1 MIQSCPECHLATV
14 RLYLG
19 IMLPFCGVIIFVAYY
34 WWLRRKQVDDRSLLW
49 LAGCLLAFL
58 PTTVVQFLNLN
69 QDTRSALL
77 FMASAITNVV
87 SVATAFHL
95 LRVREALR
103 KWGNWSYYITWV
115 FAGAAALVWVL
126 MGLVLGGKLGSGSM
140 RTAGYIDAMAS
151 CLSIIVLMSCMS
163 YSFFKY
169 GNWLMIALTLLNFGY
184 VFSYQLYLFK
194 NDYLLSEQPF
204 HIALNITSTAFMT
217 MLFIALT
224 LAWGLSNTSRL
235 KFRGYEHVTII
246 ALCIDLRGST
256 AYTAEAFDKGVSD
269 IIVDFTNKFC
279 QWVMVIVSKEMRAP
293 PTVKFVG
300 DGMVFVWE
308 AEGAN
313 LVDDANA
320 IAGIACHL
328 DGAYSKWRS
337 SGNPEWKNHV
347 PRHIG
352 IGVDFGDQAR
362 RFTTESG
369 SYEYLGLPLSYAAKM
384 QAMARPNG
392 GVVIRDDKWMLPDFL
407 RSKFTKSGM
416 MLIGSERILVR
427 ATRRVKFD
435 PPKNGGSGS
444 SSLV

>member
-1 MIQSCPECHLATV
+1 MIQSCPECYLATV

-19 IMLPFCGVIIFVAYY
+19 IMLPLCGVMIFVFYY
-34 WWLRRKQVDDRSLLW
+34 LWLRRKQVDDRSLLW

-58 PTTVVQFLNLN
+58 PMTVGQFFHLG
-69 QDTRSALL
+69 QPLL
-77 FMASAITNVV
+77 FMASAINNVV
-87 SVATAFHL
+87 SVAAAFHL

-103 KWGNWSYYITWV
+103 KWGDGTSYITWA
-115 FAGAAALVWVL
+115 FAAAAALVWVL
-126 MGLVLGGKLGSGSM
+126 MGLVLGGKLSLDYIN
-140 RTAGYIDAMAS
+140 TVGYVDAMTS
-151 CLSIIVLMSCMS
+151 CLSIILLMSCMS
-163 YSFFKY
+163 YSFFMY
-169 GNWLMIALTLLNFGY
+169 GNWLMIALTLLDFGY
-184 VFSYQLYLFK
+184 IFSYQLYQLK
-194 NDYLLSEQPF
+194 NNNQWPEDPF
-204 HIALNITSTAFMT
+204 HIALNITSSAFMI

-235 KFRGYEHVTII
+235 KFRGYEPVIII
-246 ALCIDLRGST
+246 ALCMDLRGST
-256 AYTAEAFDKGVSD
+256 AYTAEAFDKGVSN
-269 IIVDFTNKFC
+269 IVVDFTNKFC
-279 QWVMVIVSKEMRAP
+279 QWVMGIVSVEMKDP

-300 DGMVFVWE
+300 DGMVLVWE
-308 AEGAN
+308 AESAKIM
-313 LVDDANA
+313 DDANTV
-320 IAGIACHL
+320 AGLACHL

-337 SGNPEWKNHV
+337 SGNPAWKSHV

-392 GVVIRDDKWMLPDFL
+392 GVVIRDEKWMLPDFL

-427 ATRRVKFD
+427 ATGRVKFN
-435 PPKNGGSGS
+435 PPQNGGPGS
-444 SSLV
+444 DTLA